1 MKILILGS
9 SGILSRTLQLYL
21 SKKNI
26 DFLTISREKNN
37 SRNINLKNISN
48 FKNLEQLIF
57 KIRPTHI
64 INCIGITKFNNTYKN
79 KRLTVLLNTK
89 MPIYL
94 AELCKLNKIYL
105 LHISTDCVFSG
116 KKGNYSDN
124 SYKDTKDLYGLS
136 KNKGEVKNKFTATI
150 RTSFIGPELNTKK
163 SLLSWFLNEKKF
175 VRGYSKA
182 FFSGITSLEL
192 CKIIYNY
199 FIKKNI
205 LQNKIINIG
214 SRRISKF
221 TLLTKIRKIF
231 KKKINI
237 VRYQN
242 FTIDRSLD
250 SKKFRK
256 LTGYKVVGWDKMLLE
271 LKRFM
276 INNNYKF

>member
-9 SGILSRTLQLYL
+9 SGILSKTLQLYL

-26 DFLTISREKNN
+26 DFLTISRERN
-37 SRNINLKNISN
+37 SNRNFYLKNISN

-57 KIRPTHI
+57 KIKPKYI
-64 INCIGITKFNNTYKN
+64 INCIGVTKFNNTYKN
-79 KRLTVLLNTK
+79 KKLTILLNTK

-94 AELCKLNKIYL
+94 AELCKLNKIYF

-175 VRGYSKA
+175 VRGYGKA

-192 CKIIYNY
+192 SKIIYNY

-214 SRRISKF
+214 SRRTSKF

-231 KKKINI
+231 KKNINI

-242 FTIDRSLD
+242 FIIDRSLD

-256 LTGYKVVGWDKMLLE
+256 LTRYKVVKWDKMLLE

-276 INNNYKF
+276 ISNNYKF

>member
-1 MKILILGS
+1 
-9 SGILSRTLQLYL
+9 
-21 SKKNI
+21 
-26 DFLTISREKNN
+26 
-37 SRNINLKNISN
+37 
-48 FKNLEQLIF
+48 
-57 KIRPTHI
+57 
-64 INCIGITKFNNTYKN
+64 
-79 KRLTVLLNTK
+79 

-94 AELCKLNKIYL
+94 AEFCKLNKIYL

-116 KKGNYSDN
+116 EKGNYSDN
-124 SYKDTKDLYGLS
+124 SYKDSKDLYGLS

-163 SLLSWFLNEKKF
+163 SLLCWFLNEENF

-182 FFSGITSLEL
+182 FFSGLTSLEL

>member
-1 MKILILGS
+1 MKTLILGS
-9 SGILSRTLQLYL
+9 SGILSKTLQLYL
-21 SKKNI
+21 DKKNI

-64 INCIGITKFNNTYKN
+64 INCIGVTKFNNTYKN
-79 KRLTVLLNTK
+79 KKLTVLLNTK

-94 AELCKLNKIYL
+94 AKLCKINKIYL

-175 VRGYSKA
+175 V
-182 FFSGITSLEL
+182 
-192 CKIIYNY
+192 
-199 FIKKNI
+199 
-205 LQNKIINIG
+205 
-214 SRRISKF
+214 
-221 TLLTKIRKIF
+221 
-231 KKKINI
+231 
-237 VRYQN
+237 
-242 FTIDRSLD
+242 
-250 SKKFRK
+250 
-256 LTGYKVVGWDKMLLE
+256 
-271 LKRFM
+271 
-276 INNNYKF
+276 

>member
-9 SGILSRTLQLYL
+9 SGILSKTLQLYL

-26 DFLTISREKNN
+26 DFLTISRERN
-37 SRNINLKNISN
+37 SNRNFYLKDISN

-57 KIRPTHI
+57 KIKPKYI
-64 INCIGITKFNNTYKN
+64 INCIGVTKFNNTYKN
-79 KRLTVLLNTK
+79 KKLTILLNTK

-94 AELCKLNKIYL
+94 AELCKLNKIYF

-175 VRGYSKA
+175 VRGYGKA

-192 CKIIYNY
+192 SKIIYNY

-214 SRRISKF
+214 SRRTSKF

-231 KKKINI
+231 KKNINI

-242 FTIDRSLD
+242 FIIDRSLD

-256 LTGYKVVGWDKMLLE
+256 LTRYKVVKWDKMLLE

-276 INNNYKF
+276 ISNNYKF

>member
-9 SGILSRTLQLYL
+9 SGILGKTLQLYL

-26 DFLTISREKNN
+26 DFLTISRERNN
-37 SRNINLKNISN
+37 IRNITLKNISN
-48 FKNLEQLIF
+48 FNNLEELIF

-79 KRLTVLLNTK
+79 KKLTVLLNTK

-182 FFSGITSLEL
+182 FFSGLTSLEL

-242 FTIDRSLD
+242 FIIDRSLD

>member
-9 SGILSRTLQLYL
+9 SGILSKTLQLYL

-26 DFLTISREKNN
+26 DFLTISRERN
-37 SRNINLKNISN
+37 SNRNFYLKDISN

-57 KIRPTHI
+57 KIKPKYI
-64 INCIGITKFNNTYKN
+64 INCIGVTKFNNTYKN
-79 KRLTVLLNTK
+79 KKLTILLNTK

-94 AELCKLNKIYL
+94 AELCKLNKIYF

-163 SLLSWFLNEKKF
+163 SLLSWFLNEKNF

-182 FFSGITSLEL
+182 FFSGLTSLEL

-242 FTIDRSLD
+242 FTIDRSLN

-256 LTGYKVVGWDKMLLE
+256 LTGYKVVRWDKMLLE

>member
-9 SGILSRTLQLYL
+9 TGVLGKTLQLYL

-26 DFLTISREKNN
+26 DFLTLSREKSKN
-37 SRNINLKNISN
+37 RNINLKNFSN
-48 FKNLEQLIF
+48 FKKLGQIIS
-57 KIRPTHI
+57 KIKPTHI
-64 INCIGITKFNNTYKN
+64 INCIGVTKFNNTYKN
-79 KRLTVLLNTK
+79 KKLTISLNTK

-94 AELCKLNKIYL
+94 AKFCKLNKIYL
-105 LHISTDCVFSG
+105 LHISTYCVFSG

-124 SYKDTKDLYGLS
+124 SVKDSKDLYGLS
-136 KNKGEVKNKFTATI
+136 KNKGEVKNKFTSTI

-182 FFSGITSLEL
+182 FFSGLTSLEL
-192 CKIIYNY
+192 CKIIDNY

-221 TLLTKIRKIF
+221 ILLTKIRMIF
-231 KKKINI
+231 KKKIDI

-242 FTIDRSLD
+242 FIIDRSLD

-256 LTGYKVVGWDKMLLE
+256 LSNYKVVKWDKMLLE
-271 LKRFM
+271 LKKFM

>member
-37 SRNINLKNISN
+37 SRNVNLKNISN

-94 AELCKLNKIYL
+94 AELCKFNKIYL

-116 KKGNYSDN
+116 KKGDYSDN

-231 KKKINI
+231 KKNINI

-242 FTIDRSLD
+242 FIIDRSLD

-256 LTGYKVVGWDKMLLE
+256 LTSYKVVKWDKMLLE
-271 LKRFM
+271 LKKFM
-276 INNNYKF
+276 INNKYKF

>member
-9 SGILSRTLQLYL
+9 TGVLGKTLQLYL

-26 DFLTISREKNN
+26 DFLTLSREKSKN
-37 SRNINLKNISN
+37 RNINLKNFSN
-48 FKNLEQLIF
+48 FKKLEQIIS
-57 KIRPTHI
+57 KIKPTHI
-64 INCIGITKFNNTYKN
+64 INCIGVTKFNNTYKN
-79 KRLTVLLNTK
+79 KKLTISLNTK

-94 AELCKLNKIYL
+94 AKFCKLNKIYL

-124 SYKDTKDLYGLS
+124 SVKDSKDLYGLS
-136 KNKGEVKNKFTATI
+136 KNKGEVKNKFTSTI

-182 FFSGITSLEL
+182 FFSGLTSLEL
-192 CKIIYNY
+192 CKIIDNY

-221 TLLTKIRKIF
+221 ILLTKIRMIF
-231 KKKINI
+231 KKKIDI

-242 FTIDRSLD
+242 FIIDRSLD

-256 LTGYKVVGWDKMLLE
+256 LSNYKVVKWDKMLLE
-271 LKRFM
+271 LKKFM

>member
-37 SRNINLKNISN
+37 SRNVNLKNISN

-94 AELCKLNKIYL
+94 AELCKFNKIYL

-116 KKGNYSDN
+116 KKGDYSDN

-231 KKKINI
+231 KKNINI

-242 FTIDRSLD
+242 FIIDRSLD

-256 LTGYKVVGWDKMLLE
+256 LTSYKVVKWDKMLLE
-271 LKRFM
+271 LKKFM
-276 INNNYKF
+276 INNKYNF

>member
-9 SGILSRTLQLYL
+9 SGILGKTLQLYL

-37 SRNINLKNISN
+37 NKNITLKNISN
-48 FKNLEQLIF
+48 FNNLEELIF

-64 INCIGITKFNNTYKN
+64 INCIGVTKFNNTYKN
-79 KRLTVLLNTK
+79 KKITVLLNTK

-94 AELCKLNKIYL
+94 AEFCKLNKIYL

-116 KKGNYSDN
+116 EKGNYSDN
-124 SYKDTKDLYGLS
+124 SYKDSKDLYGLS

-250 SKKFRK
+250 SKNFRK

>member
-9 SGILSRTLQLYL
+9 TGVLGKTLQLYL
-21 SKKNI
+21 SKRNI
-26 DFLTISREKNN
+26 DFLTLSREKSKN
-37 SRNINLKNISN
+37 RNINLKNFSN
-48 FKNLEQLIF
+48 FKKLEQIIS
-57 KIRPTHI
+57 KIKPTHI
-64 INCIGITKFNNTYKN
+64 INCIGVTKFNNTYKN
-79 KRLTVLLNTK
+79 KKLTISLNTK

-94 AELCKLNKIYL
+94 AKFCKLNKIYL

-124 SYKDTKDLYGLS
+124 SVKDSKDLYGLS
-136 KNKGEVKNKFTATI
+136 KNKGEVKNKFTSTI

-182 FFSGITSLEL
+182 FFSGLTSLEL
-192 CKIIYNY
+192 CKIIDNY

-221 TLLTKIRKIF
+221 ILLTKIRMIF
-231 KKKINI
+231 KKKIDI

-242 FTIDRSLD
+242 FIIDRSLD

-256 LTGYKVVGWDKMLLE
+256 LSNYKVVKWDKMLLE
-271 LKRFM
+271 LKKFM

>member
-9 SGILSRTLQLYL
+9 SGILSKTLQLYL

-26 DFLTISREKNN
+26 DFLTISRERN
-37 SRNINLKNISN
+37 SNRNFYLKDISN

-57 KIRPTHI
+57 KIKPKYI
-64 INCIGITKFNNTYKN
+64 INCIGVTKFNNTYKN
-79 KRLTVLLNTK
+79 KKLTILLNTK

-94 AELCKLNKIYL
+94 AELCKLNKIYF

-136 KNKGEVKNKFTATI
+136 KNKGEVKNKFTTTI

-175 VRGYSKA
+175 VRGYGKA

-192 CKIIYNY
+192 SKIIYNY

-214 SRRISKF
+214 SRRTSKF

-231 KKKINI
+231 KKNINI

-242 FTIDRSLD
+242 FIIDRSLD

-256 LTGYKVVGWDKMLLE
+256 LTRYKVVKWDKMLLE

-276 INNNYKF
+276 ISNNYKF

>member
-9 SGILSRTLQLYL
+9 SGILGKTLQLYL
-21 SKKNI
+21 SKKYI

-37 SRNINLKNISN
+37 NKNITLKNISN
-48 FKNLEQLIF
+48 FNNLEELIF

-64 INCIGITKFNNTYKN
+64 INCIGVTKFNNTYKN
-79 KRLTVLLNTK
+79 KKLTVLLNTK

-163 SLLSWFLNEKKF
+163 SLLSWFLNEENF

-182 FFSGITSLEL
+182 FFSGLTSLEL

-231 KKKINI
+231 KKNINI
-237 VRYQN
+237 VRYQD
-242 FTIDRSLD
+242 FIIDRSLD

-256 LTGYKVVGWDKMLLE
+256 LTSYKVVKWDKMLSE
-271 LKRFM
+271 LKKFM
-276 INNNYKF
+276 INNKYKF

>member
-21 SKKNI
+21 SKKNLY
-26 DFLTISREKNN
+26 FLTISREKNN
-37 SRNINLKNISN
+37 NRNVNLKNISN
-48 FKNLEQLIF
+48 FKNLEQLIL

-79 KRLTVLLNTK
+79 KKLTVLLNTK

-175 VRGYSKA
+175 VKGYSKA

-231 KKKINI
+231 KKNINI
-237 VRYQN
+237 VRYQD
-242 FTIDRSLD
+242 FIIDRSLD

-256 LTGYKVVGWDKMLLE
+256 LTSYKVVKWDKMLSE
-271 LKRFM
+271 LKKFM
-276 INNNYKF
+276 INNKYKF

>member
-9 SGILSRTLQLYL
+9 TGVLGKTLQLYL

-26 DFLTISREKNN
+26 DFLTLSREKSKN
-37 SRNINLKNISN
+37 RNINLKNFSN
-48 FKNLEQLIF
+48 FKKLEQIIS
-57 KIRPTHI
+57 KIKPTHI
-64 INCIGITKFNNTYKN
+64 INCIGVTKFNNTYKN
-79 KRLTVLLNTK
+79 KKFTISLNTK

-94 AELCKLNKIYL
+94 AKFCKLNKIYL

-124 SYKDTKDLYGLS
+124 SVKDSKDLYGLS
-136 KNKGEVKNKFTATI
+136 KNKGEVKNKFTSTI

-182 FFSGITSLEL
+182 FFSGLTSLEL
-192 CKIIYNY
+192 CKIIDNY

-221 TLLTKIRKIF
+221 ILLTKIRMIF
-231 KKKINI
+231 KKKIDI

-242 FTIDRSLD
+242 FIIDRSLD

-256 LTGYKVVGWDKMLLE
+256 LSNYKVVKWDKMLLE
-271 LKRFM
+271 LKKFM

>member
-21 SKKNI
+21 SKKNLY
-26 DFLTISREKNN
+26 FLTISREKNN
-37 SRNINLKNISN
+37 NRNVNLKNISN
-48 FKNLEQLIF
+48 FKNLEQLIL

-79 KRLTVLLNTK
+79 KKLTVLLSTK

-175 VRGYSKA
+175 VKGYSKA

-231 KKKINI
+231 KKNINI

-242 FTIDRSLD
+242 FIIDRSLD

-256 LTGYKVVGWDKMLLE
+256 LTSYKVVKWDKMLSE
-271 LKRFM
+271 LKKFM
-276 INNNYKF
+276 INNKYKF

>member
-21 SKKNI
+21 SKKNLY
-26 DFLTISREKNN
+26 FLTISREKNN
-37 SRNINLKNISN
+37 NRNVNLKNISN
-48 FKNLEQLIF
+48 FKNLEQLIL

-79 KRLTVLLNTK
+79 KKLTVLLSTK

-175 VRGYSKA
+175 VKGYSKA

-231 KKKINI
+231 KKNINI
-237 VRYQN
+237 VRYQD
-242 FTIDRSLD
+242 FIIDRSLD

-256 LTGYKVVGWDKMLLE
+256 LTSYKVVKWDKMLSE
-271 LKRFM
+271 LKKFM
-276 INNNYKF
+276 INNKYKF

>member
-21 SKKNI
+21 SKKNV

-37 SRNINLKNISN
+37 NRNVNLKNISN
-48 FKNLEQLIF
+48 FKNLEQLIL

-79 KRLTVLLNTK
+79 KKLTVLLNTK

-163 SLLSWFLNEKKF
+163 SLLSWFLNEENF

-182 FFSGITSLEL
+182 FFSGLTSLEL

-256 LTGYKVVGWDKMLLE
+256 LTGYKVVEWDKMLLE

>member
-37 SRNINLKNISN
+37 SRNVNLKNISN

-94 AELCKLNKIYL
+94 AELCKFNKIYL

-192 CKIIYNY
+192 SKIIYNY

-231 KKKINI
+231 KKNINI

-242 FTIDRSLD
+242 FIIDRSLD

-256 LTGYKVVGWDKMLLE
+256 LTSYKVVKWDKMLLE
-271 LKRFM
+271 LKKFM
-276 INNNYKF
+276 INNKYKF

>member
-21 SKKNI
+21 SKKNV
-26 DFLTISREKNN
+26 DLLTISREKNN
-37 SRNINLKNISN
+37 KRNVNLKNISN
-48 FKNLEQLIF
+48 FKNLEQLIL

-79 KRLTVLLNTK
+79 KKLTVLLNTK

-150 RTSFIGPELNTKK
+150 RTSFIGPELNTNK

-175 VRGYSKA
+175 VKGYSKA

-231 KKKINI
+231 KKNINI

-242 FTIDRSLD
+242 FILDRSLD

-256 LTGYKVVGWDKMLLE
+256 LTSYKVVKWDKMLSE
-271 LKRFM
+271 LKKFM
-276 INNNYKF
+276 INNKYKF

>member
-9 SGILSRTLQLYL
+9 TGVLGKTLQLYL

-26 DFLTISREKNN
+26 DFLTLSREKSKN
-37 SRNINLKNISN
+37 RNINLKNFSN
-48 FKNLEQLIF
+48 FKKLEQIIS
-57 KIRPTHI
+57 KIKPTHI
-64 INCIGITKFNNTYKN
+64 INCIGVTKFNNTYKN
-79 KRLTVLLNTK
+79 KKLTISLNTK

-94 AELCKLNKIYL
+94 AKFCKLNKIYL

-124 SYKDTKDLYGLS
+124 SVKDSKDLYGLS
-136 KNKGEVKNKFTATI
+136 KNKGEVKNKFTSTI

-182 FFSGITSLEL
+182 FFSGLTSLEL
-192 CKIIYNY
+192 CKIIDNY

-221 TLLTKIRKIF
+221 ILLTKIRMIF
-231 KKKINI
+231 KKKIDI

-242 FTIDRSLD
+242 FIIDRSLD

-256 LTGYKVVGWDKMLLE
+256 LSNYKVVQWDKMLLE
-271 LKRFM
+271 LKKFM

>member
-21 SKKNI
+21 SKKNV

-37 SRNINLKNISN
+37 NRNVNLKNISN
-48 FKNLEQLIF
+48 FKNLEQLIL

-79 KRLTVLLNTK
+79 KKLTVLLNTK

-175 VRGYSKA
+175 VKGYSKA

-231 KKKINI
+231 KKNINI
-237 VRYQN
+237 VRYQD
-242 FTIDRSLD
+242 FIIDRSLD

-256 LTGYKVVGWDKMLLE
+256 LTSYKVVKWDKMLSE
-271 LKRFM
+271 LKKFM
-276 INNNYKF
+276 INNKYKF